1 MLFYLQ
7 HGGKLRMDHNRAIK
21 WFAPAL
27 CLFAAMNLSMAMS
40 LVIWGRYPLWGYRG
54 ITLDILTLALG
65 FGLAIKKGSMRWAL
79 GAAAAGVSVVVLA
92 VTIVR
97 LAWPSAF
104 LERRPQP
111 YCGLFYFYS
120 KDFDFPNWNEH
131 NVVRTQKE
139 AIMDHPWLWK
149 NRQYVA
155 LVLVAIAGFFLE
167 WQFPKLDPWAA
178 FAGPV
183 ILTVLL
189 NWMIYATF
197 GIDLIN
203 WYPKKKTS
211 VTETPNA
218 PERTDQEIREAF
230 LRRFQRELAES
241 KEPDKPVIGC
251 MCHLMSLRELV
262 GYLERLVNGE
272 KIDTEKVHGLQCYVD
287 TSTIRKVARMNG
299 TDPVT
304 LLDGN

>member
-1 MLFYLQ
+1 M
-7 HGGKLRMDHNRAIK
+7 
-21 WFAPAL
+21 
-27 CLFAAMNLSMAMS
+27 
-40 LVIWGRYPLWGYRG
+40 GRP
-54 ITLDILTLALG
+54 
-65 FGLAIKKGSMRWAL
+65 
-79 GAAAAGVSVVVLA
+79 
-92 VTIVR
+92 
-97 LAWPSAF
+97 WP
-104 LERRPQP
+104 
-111 YCGLFYFYS
+111 
-120 KDFDFPNWNEH
+120 
-131 NVVRTQKE
+131 
-139 AIMDHPWLWK
+139 WK
-149 NRQYVA
+149 HRQYVA
-155 LVLVAIAGFFLE
+155 LVLVVIAGFFLE

-189 NWMIYATF
+189 NWMIYAIF
-197 GIDLIN
+197 GVDLIN
-203 WYPKKKTS
+203 WYLKKKTS

-272 KIDTEKVHGLQCYVD
+272 KIDTEKVHGLDCYID

-304 LLDGN
+304 LLDGS